1 MRLYQGIN
9 PIVHW
14 VDWEGGRCP
23 EYCRKHHVWKLKIEC
38 CSIRIGPVIMGK
50 SQFYTKPD
58 FLGVCS
64 RDLAAWDLWSVQHY
78 IATATVISIFSLQA
92 VQLSAFVKFQTSNG
106 TKLKKTYFLT
116 LLKFKF
122 WEGHK
127 TFHNRFVINKWYQNF
142 CGLLR
147 KPEF

>member
-1 MRLYQGIN
+1 MRLYQRID
-9 PIVHW
+9 PIVQW

-58 FLGVCS
+58 FSGVCS

-78 IATATVISIFSLQA
+78 IATAISIFSLQA
-92 VQLSAFVKFQTSNG
+92 VQLAAFVEFQTSNG
-106 TKLKKTYFLT
+106 TKFIKPYFFNFLKVKVLRRPQILESYN
-116 LLKFKF
+116 
-122 WEGHK
+122 
-127 TFHNRFVINKWYQNF
+127 FHNRFDFNKYK
-142 CGLLR
+142 
-147 KPEF
+147 KPSCFK

>member
-1 MRLYQGIN
+1 MYNLDTVFRLMRLYQGIN

-50 SQFYTKPD
+50 SQFYTMPD
-58 FLGVCS
+58 FSGVCS
-64 RDLAAWDLWSVQHY
+64 RDLAARDLWSVQHY

-92 VQLSAFVKFQTSNG
+92 VQLAAFVEFQTSNG
-106 TKLKKTYFLT
+106 TKFKKMYFFNLV
-116 LLKFKF
+116 KV
-122 WEGHK
+122 
-127 TFHNRFVINKWYQNF
+127 NI
-142 CGLLR
+142 LR
-147 KPEF
+147 RHEKLGSFLQ